1 VTHGSLISVEGIDG
15 VGKTTHAALLLELLR
30 AHGISAISFREPGGT
45 PLGEQLRALL
55 KATAERTPLA
65 ELLLFATAR
74 AELTQT
80 RIKPALAEGTWV
92 LLDRFSD
99 STCAYQGALG
109 GIAEDVLEQVC
120 RIAADG
126 LQPDLT
132 FWLDVDPGTALGR
145 SYPLAGAL
153 AAGGAAEALDAFER
167 RDAGYFTR
175 VRERYQRLYALEPQR
190 IVRVDAS
197 GPVEQTAALIA
208 AALERKFE
216 EWRSG

>member
-1 VTHGSLISVEGIDG
+1 MTRGKLISVEGIDG
-15 VGKTTHAALLLELLR
+15 VGKTTHAALLLERLR
-30 AHGISAISFREPGGT
+30 ACGTGVISFREPGGT

-55 KATAERTPLA
+55 KATAERTPLS

-74 AELTQT
+74 AELVQT

-126 LQPDLT
+126 LEPDLT
-132 FWLDVDPGTALGR
+132 FWLDAGPG
-145 SYPLAGAL
+145 PPW
-153 AAGGAAEALDAFER
+153 GAAIRWPGRWR
-167 RDAGYFTR
+167 RAGRRRRWTLSSAATR
-175 VRERYQRLYALEPQR
+175 ATSPAC
-190 IVRVDAS
+190 AS
-197 GPVEQTAALIA
+197 AT
-208 AALERKFE
+208 RDCTR
-216 EWRSG
+216 WSRSASCAWTPAGRWSRRRR